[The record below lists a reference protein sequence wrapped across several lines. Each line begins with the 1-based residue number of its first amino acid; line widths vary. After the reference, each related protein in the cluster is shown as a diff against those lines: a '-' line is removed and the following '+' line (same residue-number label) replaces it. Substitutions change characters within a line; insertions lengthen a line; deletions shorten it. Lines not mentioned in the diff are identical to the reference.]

1 MWNINEK
8 FPSLP
13 FWFKKSRWATN
24 GADLLH
30 HRGEERQR
38 WGVRTK
44 WGNNSK
50 KCTKILWFWRR
61 LLLTTI
67 ALVPCST
74 SPANVFA
81 STLCSLCKVKAYKLF
96 YACKKITTF
105 VKKNIPS
112 WSLTSAVWKHNLFH
126 WCCCF
131 CPQGIFAADREWFQR
146 GQSSNMLI
154 NINKFLTYIELVLML

>member
-1 MWNINEK
+1 MRSS
-8 FPSLP
+8 PP
-13 FWFKKSRWATN
+13 FLFDSKNRGGRQTVLICSTIEVRR
-24 GADLLH
+24 D
-30 HRGEERQR
+30 RGEE
-38 WGVRTK
+38 WGQ
-44 WGNNSK
+44 SEEIIQK

-154 NINKFLTYIELVLML
+154 NIKFLTYIEML